1 LISPRWLGLLALFVT
16 AFGWGLG
23 WLAMK
28 LVLQT
33 WTPLFSRGLAG
44 VVSAALIAVVAR
56 GRGESLAVRPRAA
69 PQLALAAFTNVFAW
83 MGFSAL
89 CLRWLRVGEGVL
101 LVFTMPMWATLFA
114 WLLLGTRPTSRGFA
128 ALAHKVHR
136 SVGQKIATGKWG
148 AKTASNGSSW
158 RYFSCGAACGQLP
171 PVRPEANL
179 SRYRPFARARQVWR
193 KAIFDVYLPNPN
205 YHWQAAFAA
214 SSVI

>member
-1 LISPRWLGLLALFVT
+1 LISQRSIGVLALFVT
-16 AFGWGLG
+16 ALGWGLG

-44 VVSAALIAVVAR
+44 VVAAALLAVVAR
-56 GRGESLAVRPRAA
+56 GRGESLAVRPRAV

-101 LVFTMPMWATLFA
+101 LVFTMPIWATLFA

-128 ALAHKVHR
+128 ALALGLAGVAVLLGADAPTLGRASCSASASHWARRCCSR
-136 SVGQKIATGKWG
+136 S
-148 AKTASNGSSW
+148 
-158 RYFSCGAACGQLP
+158 
-171 PVRPEANL
+171 
-179 SRYRPFARARQVWR
+179 ARC
-193 KAIFDVYLPNPN
+193 
-205 YHWQAAFAA
+205 
-214 SSVI
+214 